1 MLYSIYPAHDAC
13 AWRIINSL
21 WHKQLKF
28 QNSYQI
34 TSSSLKFKLLSCLHP
49 LELCIKPLK
58 GFNMIPTPTPPP
70 FPIPHYI
77 SHVPCGSD
85 NQSPRSNHNQHTLVF
100 VMGGEMEDP
109 TPILGGRILTESSS
123 DKNGK
128 SNQGKAMLKELGAN
142 HEARTISL

>member
-58 GFNMIPTPTPPP
+58 GFNMVSPSPTPTPSNSPLYLTCTLWQWRSKSTFQSQSTHFSLCYGWGNGRP
-70 FPIPHYI
+70 YSHTWRENPHWI
-77 SHVPCGSD
+77 FLWQKWQE
-85 NQSPRSNHNQHTLVF
+85 QSRKGHAKGT
-100 VMGGEMEDP
+100 
-109 TPILGGRILTESSS
+109 RC
-123 DKNGK
+123 K
-128 SNQGKAMLKELGAN
+128 SW
-142 HEARTISL
+142 S